1 MQEIIDYNTRLFK
14 NIFPDYQSF
23 ATWYKSLPLS
33 DNEDDCPSEKTF
45 TLIAYEYNDSHTSLS
60 PDSFKQHFANDIY
73 TYYREFEETTKGI
86 LDLMKL
92 TDDEISTADEMITNV
107 ANIPETESSTS
118 VEEVDFITTQQKNI
132 NKKGKLQIKKEQL
145 ANKRAF
151 TVKTFI
157 NRFRHLFIKVISPA
171 YTFVVAEPDEE

>member
-1 MQEIIDYNTRLFK
+1 MEIIDYNTRLFK
-14 NIFPDYQSF
+14 NIFPDYNTF
-23 ATWYKSLPLS
+23 ATWYKGLPLS
-33 DNEDDCPSEKTF
+33 DDDNDCPSEKTF
-45 TLIAYEYNDSHTSLS
+45 TLIAFEFNDSHSVFS
-60 PDSFKQHFANDIY
+60 PDSFKEHFANDIY
-73 TYYREFEETTKGI
+73 TYYREFEATTKSI

-92 TDDEISTADEMITNV
+92 TDDEIAVENQNILNI
-107 ANIPETESSTS
+107 ANIPETESSTD
-118 VEEVDFITTQQKNI
+118 EEVVDFISTQNKTI

-145 ANKRAF
+145 ASKRAF

>member
-1 MQEIIDYNTRLFK
+1 MEMIDYNTRLFK
-14 NIFPDYQSF
+14 NIFPDYNTF
-23 ATWYKSLPLS
+23 ATWYKGLPLS
-33 DNEDDCPSEKTF
+33 DDDGDCPSEKTF
-45 TLIAYEYNDSHTSLS
+45 TLIAYEFNDSHTAFS

-73 TYYREFEETTKGI
+73 TYYREFEATTKGI

-92 TDDEISTADEMITNV
+92 TDDEIAVENQNIFNI
-107 ANIPETESSTS
+107 ANIPETESSTD
-118 VEEVDFITTQQKNI
+118 EEVVDFISQQNKSI

-151 TVKTFI
+151 TVRTFI